1 MKLVTKQQMQAFEA
15 RVIQTVGIP
24 EKLLMER
31 AGLAIADKA
40 AEMMEDCCCSSVLV
54 VCGTGNNGG
63 DGLVAARELINR
75 GYDVE
80 TVIFGTKEKLKAE
93 PLFNCHILL
102 QMGHSIHFVNDPQD
116 LAKLDRLLEKADL
129 IIDALFGFG
138 LDRPVAGLEK
148 DGIHK
153 INQSGC
159 LVLAVDLPSGIHAD
173 TGVPLGAAIKAD
185 VTLTF
190 GMAKRGL
197 YSDIAADHTGIIEV
211 ADIGFPQKLLD
222 EVKTDV
228 ELLQP
233 ETLRELL
240 PVRPQSSH
248 KGSYGKLAVVA
259 GSEGMAGA
267 AILTT
272 QGALR
277 GGAGW
282 VKAFLPQ
289 SIAGLFHEAVPEAL
303 SLGYSDPLTASEIK
317 TISEALGSMDGL
329 ALGPGLGQSE
339 TSKLLVA
346 AFLDQIKKP
355 MVIDGDGLNLLAQN
369 PVRFIEYHQVVLTPH
384 VKEAERLLG
393 EPARIQEDR
402 FRHGLELA
410 KKYNAT
416 VLLKGRYTLISTP
429 DGKQWVNPTGNP
441 GMATAG
447 SGDVLTGLIGAFLVQ
462 GLNGPEAARLGA
474 YLHGLAGDLAGKKY
488 GELPLKAG
496 DLVEFVPAALHNLLN
511 S

>member
-1 MKLVTKQQMQAFEA
+1 MKLVTKQEMQAFEA
-15 RVIQTVGIP
+15 QVIQTVGIP

-63 DGLVAARELINR
+63 DGLVAARELINH

-93 PLFNCHILL
+93 PLFNYHILL
-102 QMGHSIHFVNDPQD
+102 QMGYPIHFVNDPQD
-116 LAKLDRLLEKADL
+116 LSKLDRLLEKADL
-129 IIDALFGFG
+129 VIDALFGFG

-148 DGIHK
+148 EGIHK
-153 INQSGC
+153 INHSGC
-159 LVLAVDLPSGIHAD
+159 LVLAVDLPSGLHAD
-173 TGVPLGAAIKAD
+173 TGVPLGTAIKAD
-185 VTLTF
+185 VTVTF

-197 YSDIAADHTGIIEV
+197 YSDLAADHTGMIEV
-211 ADIGFPQKLLD
+211 ANVGFPQKLLD
-222 EVKTDV
+222 EVKTDM
-228 ELLQP
+228 ELLQANS
-233 ETLRELL
+233 LRDLL
-240 PVRPQSSH
+240 PVRPQNSH

-267 AILTT
+267 AILTA
-272 QGALR
+272 QGAIR

-289 SIAGLFHEAVPEAL
+289 SISPIFHETVPEAL
-303 SLGYSDPLTASEIK
+303 SMGYPDPLTDAEIK
-317 TISEALGSMDGL
+317 TIGEAIGSMDGL
-329 ALGPGLGQSE
+329 ALGPGLGSSE
-339 TSKLLVA
+339 SSKLLLTGL
-346 AFLDQIKKP
+346 LDKIEKP
-355 MVIDGDGLNLLAQN
+355 TVIDGDGLNLLAQN
-369 PVRFIEYHQVVLTPH
+369 PVRFKDYHRVVLTPH

-393 EPARIQEDR
+393 RPANIQEDR
-402 FRHGLELA
+402 FRYGVELA
-410 KKYNAT
+410 KMYNAT

-429 DGKQWVNPTGNP
+429 EGRQWVNPTGNP

-474 YLHGLAGDLAGKKY
+474 YLHGLAGDLAREKY
-488 GELPLKAG
+488 GELP
-496 DLVEFVPAALHNLLN
+496 
-511 S
+511 